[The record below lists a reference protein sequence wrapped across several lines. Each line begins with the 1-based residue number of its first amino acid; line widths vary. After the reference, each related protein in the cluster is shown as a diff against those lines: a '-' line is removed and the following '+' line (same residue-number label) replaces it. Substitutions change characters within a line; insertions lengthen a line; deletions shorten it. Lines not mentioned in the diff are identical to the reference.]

1 MADIKVELLDHMGS
15 DLDVVNAARVSFDK
29 DSDWE
34 YVEGITEPDKFDISY
49 TTYERRLSERDASL
63 IRYLAAH
70 NHWSPFTHC
79 FLKFRVKAPI
89 FVARQLAKHQ
99 VGLSWNEVSRRYV
112 DSEPEFYE
120 PQAWRARA
128 DNVKQGSSEE
138 TIPQLYINDAMNVW
152 DEWGSSHTVTGSCL
166 EAYKELIAYGVCPE
180 QARMVLPQSMMTE
193 WIWSG
198 SLYAFARVVN
208 QRLDSHAQRECVE
221 VALPISGHCATI
233 FPVSWA
239 ALIG

>member
-1 MADIKVELLDHMGS
+1 MTDIKVEMIDHMGS

-29 DSDWE
+29 E
-34 YVEGITEPDKFDISY
+34 
-49 TTYERRLSERDASL
+49 SEWGYGENWKGVLNYGDRKL
-63 IRYLAAH
+63 IEYLAEH

-112 DSEPEFYE
+112 DSDPEFYE
-120 PQAWRARA
+120 PKAWRKRA
-128 DNVKQGSSEE
+128 DNVKQGSSGEE
-138 TIPQLYINDAMNVW
+138 VKLYDIPKGAVSLQTSLNIVSDLQVDAYR
-152 DEWGSSHTVTGSCL
+152 SLL
-166 EAYKELIAYGVCPE
+166 EAGICPE

-208 QRLDSHAQRECVE
+208 QRLDSHAQVECRE
-221 VALPISGHCATI
+221 VAKHISEHLERL
-233 FPVSWA
+233 FPVSWS
-239 ALIG
+239 ALAVK